1 MNENLNYIN
10 DSQILEQEP
19 DLSDNSASQ
28 ENVDAFLTEQESFY
42 DGESLEKDPP
52 EELILGKFR
61 SVDDLSKAY
70 LELQRH
76 QGENSK
82 ELGELRKN
90 STSMENLLQTL
101 VQAVNVKDN
110 ALEFIE
116 PYRQKYDSPEYFQN
130 DEFKEIFKEAYMA
143 LGQNLDTDR
152 FIDLLEKYV
161 GSRISAYDKAN
172 AAKNE
177 TQKALDLMTY
187 SKNSKSTYTPPKKH
201 FDEMTP
207 QEIDEMLERLI

>member
-1 MNENLNYIN
+1 MDENLNYIN
-10 DSQILEQEP
+10 DSQVLEQEP

-28 ENVDAFLTEQESFY
+28 ENTDAFSTEQDSFY
-42 DGESLEKDPP
+42 DGESLEKDPT

-61 SVDDLSKAY
+61 SVEDLSKAY

-82 ELGELRKN
+82 ELGELRKGSN
-90 STSMENLLQTL
+90 SMENLLQTL
-101 VQAVNVKDN
+101 IKAIDVKDN
-110 ALEFIE
+110 AKEYIE
-116 PYRQKYDSPEYFQN
+116 SFRQKYNTPEYFQN
-130 DEFKEIFKEAYMA
+130 DEFNEIFKEAYMA

-152 FIDLLEKYV
+152 FINLLEKYV
-161 GSRISAYDKAN
+161 GSRINAYDKAN
-172 AAKNE
+172 AAKKE
-177 TQKALDLMTY
+177 TQKALDSMTY
-187 SKNSKSTYTPPKKH
+187 SKNSKSSYTPPKKH